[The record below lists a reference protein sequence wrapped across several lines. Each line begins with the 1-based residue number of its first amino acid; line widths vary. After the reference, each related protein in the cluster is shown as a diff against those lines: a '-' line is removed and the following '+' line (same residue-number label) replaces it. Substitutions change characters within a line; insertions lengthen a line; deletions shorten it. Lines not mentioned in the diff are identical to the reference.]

1 MLPADALP
9 VPQRSGKAF
18 PRPTRMA
25 AKEAETHARTP
36 ASPVTMP
43 LPAALAPFRVR
54 SFRFQWPADL
64 LTSWA
69 FEMEILILGWYVLV
83 ETGSVLLLTLY
94 ASLLY
99 LGTLV
104 APMIGVI
111 GDRVGHRVVLF
122 GTRALYMVIAA
133 IIMTL
138 AFTGNLSP
146 VYVFITAAFTGLV
159 RPSDIGVRS
168 ALVAA
173 TMPLN
178 YLVSAM
184 SISRIT
190 ADSARAMGALAGAG
204 LFAAL
209 GMGPAYVAIVV
220 FYAAGALLL
229 LGSGPENAQASPD
242 GTVRASP
249 WRDLTLGIAYI
260 WNSPRLLA
268 GMALAF
274 LVNLCAFPLVA
285 GVLPYVAKD
294 IFGTD
299 QTGFGYLVASVAAG
313 AVAGSIV
320 LTIVGERM
328 RVERIMVASMIGWY
342 AMLLV
347 FGQVET
353 MTAGLITLFAI
364 GTTQSVSMV
373 ALAVVLLRNS
383 EPQYRGR
390 VMGVRMLAI
399 YGNPVGMLA
408 AGVLIETIGY
418 PATALFYGGVGL
430 VFTALI
436 ILRWR
441 TAVLPGRPAGI

>member
-1 MLPADALP
+1 
-9 VPQRSGKAF
+9 
-18 PRPTRMA
+18 
-25 AKEAETHARTP
+25 
-36 ASPVTMP
+36 MP
-43 LPAALAPFRVR
+43 LPVALAPFRIR

-111 GDRVGHRVVLF
+111 GDRVGHRIVLF
-122 GTRALYMVIAA
+122 GTRALYMAIAA

-138 AFTGNLSP
+138 AFTGNLTP

-209 GMGPAYVAIVV
+209 GMGPAYVAIVI

-229 LGSGPENAQASPD
+229 LGSGPENAQPSAD

-249 WRDLTLGIAYI
+249 WRDLTLGMAYI

-299 QTGFGYLVASVAAG
+299 QTGFGYLVASVATG
-313 AVAGSIV
+313 AVAGSVV

-328 RVERIMVASMIGWY
+328 RVERIMVGSMIGWY
-342 AMLLV
+342 AMLLL

-353 MTAGLITLFAI
+353 MGAGMISLFLI

-373 ALAVVLLRNS
+373 ALAVVLLRNA

-399 YGNPVGMLA
+399 YGNPLGMLA
-408 AGVLIETIGY
+408 AGVLIEAIGY
-418 PATALFYGGVGL
+418 PATALIYGGTGL
-430 VFTALI
+430 TVTALI

-441 TAVLPGRPAGI
+441 TAVLPRPPAGV

>member
-1 MLPADALP
+1 
-9 VPQRSGKAF
+9 
-18 PRPTRMA
+18 
-25 AKEAETHARTP
+25 
-36 ASPVTMP
+36 MP

-69 FEMEILILGWYVLV
+69 IEMEMLILGWYVLV

-111 GDRVGHRVVLF
+111 GDRVGHRIVLF
-122 GTRALYMVIAA
+122 GTRTMYMVIAA

-229 LGSGPENAQASPD
+229 LGSGPEAAQPSSD
-242 GTVRASP
+242 GAVRPSP
-249 WRDLTLGIAYI
+249 WRDLILGMAYI

-294 IFGTD
+294 IYGTD

-313 AVAGSIV
+313 AVVGSVV
-320 LTIVGERM
+320 LSIVGERM
-328 RVERIMVASMIGWY
+328 RVDRIMVASMIVWY
-342 AMLLV
+342 VMLLV
-347 FGQVET
+347 FGQVQS
-353 MTAGLITLFAI
+353 MSAGVIALFVI

-373 ALAVVLLRNS
+373 ALAVMLLRAA

-408 AGVLIETIGY
+408 AGVLIESIGY
-418 PATALFYGGVGL
+418 PATAMIYGGTGL
-430 VFTALI
+430 MFTALI

-441 TAVLPGRPAGI
+441 TAVLPRPPAAV